1 MSGDHT
7 STSNHHKEVLIEDL
21 SLIQYKSSS
30 LFENKAFFV
39 LSPSVQN
46 IKLWFDL
53 RKVNLDRHPTNK
65 KGLIIIRLVDNY
77 ILIDLEKFSS
87 EMLDVNPFNTT
98 NSGIHWKYQI
108 RSNSSNHL
116 YILNM
121 KNKNKFKVSAIDKS
135 TLLSKLI

>member
-7 STSNHHKEVLIEDL
+7 STTNHHKEVLIKDL
-21 SLIQYKSSS
+21 NLVQYKNSSI
-30 LFENKAFFV
+30 FENNDFFV

-46 IKLWFDL
+46 TKMWFDL
-53 RKVNLDRHPTNK
+53 RIVNLDRQPTNK

-87 EMLDVNPFNTT
+87 EMLDVDPFNTT

-108 RSNSSNHL
+108 QSDSSNHW

-121 KNKNKFKVSAIDKS
+121 KNKKKFNVSIFDRAE
-135 TLLSKLI
+135 LLNKLI